1 MLTFLWSVGA
11 GVAVMVCEDI
21 GLIILNRFH
30 SHGYENRKPRKQE
43 AAVNAIVKTQLSLKR
58 RGGRVGG
65 KKKARED
72 RSSKP

>member
-1 MLTFLWSVGA
+1 MA
-11 GVAVMVCEDI
+11 CEDI

-30 SHGYENRKPRKQE
+30 SHGYENRKKRKQE
-43 AAVNAIVKTQLSLKR
+43 AAVNATVKSQLAMKR
-58 RGGRVGG
+58 RGGRVEG